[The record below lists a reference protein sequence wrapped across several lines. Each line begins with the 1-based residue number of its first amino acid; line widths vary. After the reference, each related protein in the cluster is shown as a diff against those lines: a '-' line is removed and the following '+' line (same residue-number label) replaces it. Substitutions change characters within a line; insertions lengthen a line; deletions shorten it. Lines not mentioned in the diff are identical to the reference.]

1 MSTLNPFATLEQV
14 QADYLAYVQT
24 FQRFQN
30 PVIQGWVMERV
41 QNGTLLW
48 KPPYVQIARPFQM
61 GEALQTLVDEG
72 LLHREIPRIFRRNL
86 DEPASAPV
94 NPYLHQ
100 TQAIRKIMGG
110 KNTVVSTG
118 TGSGKSFTFGIPIV
132 STALTQLQR
141 GVRGVKAV
149 LVYPM
154 NALANSQYDDFAR
167 RLHGTGLRIA
177 LYTGDMAYE
186 PGEALQRYRAATGR
200 QVPYDSEVL
209 SRQEVQD
216 NPPDLLITNYVMLEL
231 LLTRFDDRKL
241 FNQPGVLQFLVLDEV
256 HTYSGKRGADVAAL
270 IRRLKQHTG
279 TRGQLRCIA
288 TSATIADDSGPI
300 SDADTQS
307 SATAAIAHF
316 TSDLF
321 GEPFD
326 PTDVVTEH
334 YAPLD
339 EHLNPEQRQ
348 VVALLAERPRSV
360 PELALETGQ
369 TTEAAI
375 SLVNSLPGL
384 PIKLHAFFSQGRG
397 ISACLTPDLHL
408 NDRGENTCPICA
420 ETGKTHNT
428 FPMVFCRACG
438 QEYLSV
444 EIGESDTLSA
454 AELDAVDIRGRVGYV
469 LKRHLAND
477 ESLPENWFTPTG
489 KTKKDFLD
497 VQPEELTYCPEC
509 NQVNSPCAHPKVGFT
524 FLPAPFLYCP
534 TCGIVHDRR
543 SREFNKLFSFGSV
556 GRSTATDVLVNAQI
570 RSLPAEQRKV
580 IAFSDNRQDTALQAA
595 HMNSLHHRLTFR
607 RTLFHAL
614 SEHGLS
620 VSAGEYA
627 ELGDI
632 GRMIFDTLQN
642 HNQLPAFRSEQ
653 REIGRDRQAEEHYR
667 KYLRFLALLELR
679 GTHRYTHQNLEDVG
693 LLAVGYSGL
702 EEFAAKEAYWI
713 DIPTLADLPMDKR
726 YDFLLGFLHLMRKRL
741 AVAFEPLLNFGL
753 FSSDVLDK
761 LNDEVL
767 IHDEDYFEPTGYS
780 DEAPEARGYTVV
792 RLASSSSTQLSVW
805 TRRALGVQPA
815 AAAEIIA
822 QLVEKLG
829 DPRFAFLQKSQV
841 THRQGYQRTP
851 YDLWMLNPDVLT
863 FQADLAEEHT
873 ICPRC
878 LTVHRFRSLNVCT
891 NSTCRT
897 GLERRPSRENYFRG
911 VYALS
916 LELATPIRAEEHS
929 GQVSGQA
936 RRELEINFKNPAN
949 PLNVLICTPTMELGI
964 DIGQLSAVTL
974 RNIPPSPSNY
984 AQRAGRAGRSGQ
996 SSVVVAFAGVGS
1008 ARGPHDQY
1016 FYRFPE
1022 KMIAGAIAAPRFR
1035 LDNQVILSTH
1045 IHALVLEVLG
1055 LYGSEKLPARPSDL
1069 LDLSALETM
1078 PMRPDVRLMLETG
1091 ISRHRAQILQAVSE
1105 AFASEMSAF
1114 PWFTAQFVAQTVDNF
1129 LSRFDEA
1136 FDFWRAEYKRLGD
1149 EHDRI
1154 NYQLAHE
1161 QVDPALH
1168 RREWVIDQKRQ
1179 KMREGKEDW
1188 YVYRYLGGQGFLPGY
1203 AFPPIAIHLSFDD
1216 QDDELSRDPFIALSE
1231 YAPGNLVYYR
1241 GQRYEV
1247 AYARPATREM
1257 ALDTEET
1264 LVCPTCQRVYLG
1276 EQETRR
1282 SMCVCGQDLTTRHAV
1297 TSLKMCDM
1305 FARHRARIT
1314 ADEEERLRLGY
1325 VITPHY
1331 LTAGRASR
1339 YTVLLAE
1346 KPHFD
1351 LTIEHDGKILLINH
1365 GNRKPGQDEPAG
1377 FTLCGKCHQWLLT
1390 DKAAADHISTP
1401 QRKGDCR
1408 QAARESDLQHGLW
1421 LTHHL
1426 LSDLAILD
1434 IPLPEGVD
1442 ALTFYT
1448 SLLHT
1453 WQRAL
1458 MLAFNLD
1465 VSELGGFLAP
1475 GKDADLPQRIIIHET
1490 ALGGSGILASLAE
1503 TGRMQ
1508 MVIQRAI
1515 ELLHGND
1522 LEQACEKACYECL
1535 LSFFN
1540 QREHFL
1546 LDHKVALSWMQALN
1560 TGLAVRPEIDSNTF
1574 DQLFALCQ
1582 SDLERQVL
1590 KAIQANNLRLPDAA
1604 QQVIY
1609 DNGAPLASADFFY
1622 QPKVIVFVDGSPHYQ
1637 DFVRAGDERKRR
1649 RLNAL
1654 GYRVVTMKNGSD
1666 EELSE
1671 LSRRIG

>member
-1 MSTLNPFATLEQV
+1 MTTLNPFTTLQHV
-14 QADYLAYVQT
+14 QSDYLTYVQT

-30 PVIQGWVMERV
+30 PQIRDWVMERV
-41 QNGTLLW
+41 QSGTLLW
-48 KPPYVQIARPFQM
+48 KPPYVQIARPFQS
-61 GEALQTLVDEG
+61 GEVLQTLVDEG
-72 LLHREIPRIFRRNL
+72 ILHRDIPHIFRGNP
-86 DEPASAPV
+86 DDPASAPIQ
-94 NPYLHQ
+94 PYLHQ
-100 TQAIRKIMGG
+100 TQAIRKIMGE
-110 KNTVVSTG
+110 KNVVVSTG
-118 TGSGKSFTFGIPIV
+118 TGSGKSFIFGIPIV

-149 LVYPM
+149 IVYPM

-186 PGEALQRYRAATGR
+186 PGEALQIYRSTTGR
-200 QVPYDSEVL
+200 QTPFDSEVL
-209 SRQEVQD
+209 SRTEVQD

-270 IRRLKQHTG
+270 IRRLKQHTA
-279 TRGQLRCIA
+279 TRGTLRCIA
-288 TSATIADDSGPI
+288 TSATIADDSAPVSGDDI
-300 SDADTQS
+300 QNNSTVS
-307 SATAAIAHF
+307 IARF

-321 GEPFD
+321 GEHFD
-326 PTDVVTEH
+326 PSDVVTEH
-334 YAPLD
+334 YAPLA
-339 EHLNPEQRQ
+339 EHLSPDQRQ
-348 VVALLAERPRSV
+348 VVDLLAERPRSM
-360 PELALETGQ
+360 PELALETGK
-369 TTEAAI
+369 TAEATLA
-375 SLVNSLPGL
+375 LVTSLPDL

-408 NDRGENTCPICA
+408 NDRGENTCPVCA
-420 ETGKTHNT
+420 ENGKTHNT

-438 QEYLSV
+438 QEYLSI
-444 EIGESDTLSA
+444 EIGKSDILSA
-454 AELDAVDIRGRVGYV
+454 AELDAVDITGRVGYV
-469 LKRHLAND
+469 LKRHLAEN
-477 ESLPENWFTPTG
+477 ESLPEHWFTPTG
-489 KTKKDFLD
+489 KTKKDFQD
-497 VQPEELTYCPEC
+497 IQPETLAYCAEC
-509 NQVNSPCAHPKVGFT
+509 NRVNSSCTHPKVEFT

-534 TCGIVHDRR
+534 ACGIVHDRR

-570 RSLPAEQRKV
+570 RSLPVEQRKV

-595 HMNSLHHRLTFR
+595 HMNSLHHRLSFR
-607 RTLFHAL
+607 RTLFHTL
-614 SEHGLS
+614 SEHGFN
-620 VSAGEYA
+620 VSSGEFA
-627 ELGDI
+627 ELSDI

-642 HNQLPAFRSEQ
+642 HNQLPVFRREQ
-653 REIGRDRQAEEHYR
+653 REIGRDRQAEERYR
-667 KYLRFLALLELR
+667 QYLRFLALLELR

-702 EEFAAKEAYWI
+702 DEFSAKDSYWT
-713 DIPTLADLPMDKR
+713 DIPTLAALPTVVR
-726 YDFLLGFLHLMRKRL
+726 YDFLLGFLHLIRKRL
-741 AVAFEPLLNFGL
+741 AVAFEPLLNYGL
-753 FSSDVLDK
+753 FCSDVLDK

-780 DEAPEARGYTVV
+780 DEADEGRGYTVL
-792 RLASSSSTQLSVW
+792 RLGKTSSTQLSVW
-805 TRRALGVQPA
+805 TRRALGVQPSA
-815 AAAEIIA
+815 AVEIIA
-822 QLVEKLG
+822 RLTEKLG
-829 DPRFAFLQKSQV
+829 DPRFAFLQKRQV
-841 THRQGYQRTP
+841 IHYQGHQRTP

-863 FQADLAEEHT
+863 FQADHADEHT
-873 ICPRC
+873 VCPRC

-897 GLERRPSRENYFRG
+897 GLERRPGHENYFRG

-916 LELATPIRAEEHS
+916 LELATPIQAEEHS

-936 RRELEINFKNPAN
+936 RRELEINFKNPDN

-996 SSVVVAFAGVGS
+996 SSVIVAFAGVGS

-1035 LDNQVILSTH
+1035 LDNQVILTAH

-1055 LYGSEKLPARPSDL
+1055 LYGSEKLPARPDNL
-1069 LDLSALETM
+1069 LDLTALETM
-1078 PMRPDVRLMLETG
+1078 PLRPDVRLMLDTG
-1091 ISRHRAQILQAVSE
+1091 VSRHRAQILQAVSD
-1105 AFASEMSAF
+1105 AFTSEMRDFS
-1114 PWFTAQFVAQTVDNF
+1114 WFTAEFAAQTVDHF
-1129 LSRFDEA
+1129 PARFDEA
-1136 FDFWRAEYKRLGD
+1136 FDFWRAEYKQLGD
-1149 EHDRI
+1149 EHEQI
-1154 NYQLAHE
+1154 NHQLGHE
-1161 QVDPALH
+1161 QVDSALH
-1168 RREWVIDQKRQ
+1168 RRLWVIDQKRQ
-1179 KMREGKEDW
+1179 KMRDGSEDW

-1216 QDDELSRDPFIALSE
+1216 QEDELSRDPFIALTE

-1257 ALDTEET
+1257 ALDTEKT
-1264 LVCPTCQRVYLG
+1264 LVCPACQRVYLG

-1282 SMCVCGQDLTTRHAV
+1282 SMCDCGQDLTTRHAV

-1305 FARHRARIT
+1305 FARRRARIT

-1331 LTAGRASR
+1331 LSAGRSSR
-1339 YTVLLAE
+1339 YSVLLNE
-1346 KPHFD
+1346 KPHFS

-1365 GNRKPGQDEPAG
+1365 GNRKPGQEEPVG
-1377 FTLCGKCHQWLLT
+1377 FTLCGKCHHWLLT
-1390 DKAAADHISTP
+1390 DKAAADHINTP
-1401 QRKGDCR
+1401 QQKGDCR
-1408 QAARESDLQHGLW
+1408 QGARESDLQHGLW
-1421 LTHHL
+1421 LIHNL
-1426 LSDLAILD
+1426 SSDLAILD

-1458 MLAFNLD
+1458 MIAFNID
-1465 VSELGGFLAP
+1465 ESELGGFLAP
-1475 GKDADLPQRIIIHET
+1475 GKNADVPQRIIIYET

-1503 TGRMQ
+1503 SNRMQ
-1508 MVIQRAI
+1508 IVIHSAI
-1515 ELLHGND
+1515 ELLHGN
-1522 LEQACEKACYECL
+1522 EPENACEKACYECL

-1546 LDHKVALSWMQALN
+1546 LDHKVALNWMQTLN
-1560 TGLAVRPEIDSNTF
+1560 TDLDIRPEIDTNAF
-1574 DQLFALCQ
+1574 ERLFSLCQ
-1582 SDLERQVL
+1582 SGLERQVL
-1590 KAIQANNLRLPDAA
+1590 QAIKDHNLRLPDAA
-1604 QQVIY
+1604 QHTIY

-1622 QPKVIVFVDGSPHYQ
+1622 EPKVVVFVDGSPHHQ
-1637 DFVRAGDERKRR
+1637 DFIKIDDEHKRR
-1649 RLNAL
+1649 RLSAL
-1654 GYRVVTMKNGSD
+1654 GYRLVILHGTSD
-1666 EELSE
+1666 QEMAELQ
-1671 LSRRIG
+1671 SRI